1 VKYEIKELSL
11 GQILDQAI
19 TLMKNHFG
27 AFFGVVAVTLLP
39 FSLLQAGV
47 NLAIMPEVP
56 LMPTPEEA
64 LAIQA
69 AQLEHLPI
77 IIGMA
82 VLALLIV
89 PIVNAS
95 LIHIVANTF
104 LGNTTSLG
112 SAIGSAFGLLLP
124 LYWTWF
130 LLMAAIMGGM
140 ICCIIPGIIAAFWFS
155 LATQVV
161 VIEKVSGIAALKRS
175 RELMRG
181 NIGTVFV
188 LGFVVGIISVAP
200 QIGAQMIPQVH
211 AKALASVVI
220 NCVMTVFSS
229 AAMVVF
235 YFSCRCKNEQFDL
248 QLLAANVGIADAGP
262 ASNENP
268 YAADEDSYGASDNPF
283 AADD

>member
-19 TLMKNHFG
+19 TLVKNHFG
-27 AFFGVVAVTLLP
+27 AFFSVVAVTLLP
-39 FSLLQAGV
+39 FSLLQHGV
-47 NLAIMPEVP
+47 NLAIMPKLPPVP
-56 LMPTPEEA
+56 TMEDII
-64 LAIQA
+64 AIQA
-69 AQLEHLPI
+69 AQAEHAPVL
-77 IIGMA
+77 IGL
-82 VLALLIV
+82 VLLTFLVI

-95 LIHIVANTF
+95 LIHIVANTY
-104 LGNTTSLG
+104 LGKTTSMG
-112 SAIGSAFGLLLP
+112 TSIGSAFGVIIP

-130 LLMAAIMGGM
+130 LLMVAITGGM
-140 ICCIIPGIIAAFWFS
+140 MLCVIPGIIAAFWFS

-161 VIEKVSGIAALKRS
+161 VIERINGFAALKRS

-188 LGFVVGIISVAP
+188 LGFIIGIISFAV
-200 QIGAQMIPQVH
+200 QIGAAMIPQVH
-211 AKALASVVI
+211 AAAIGSVLT

-248 QLLAANVGIADAGP
+248 QLLAANVGVADVGP
-262 ASNENP
+262 ASNDNP
-268 YAADEDSYGASDNPF
+268 YAADDDSYDAGDNPW